1 MQFSLHVWR
10 ADATPVHSLRTARPG
25 PTGWLLAAGEEQGML
40 ALQGHPPDPESIRMI
55 LLLIAAAAV
64 IFWRVV
70 LKLLVIAAIFM
81 AVLGALT
88 MVQGLH

>member
-1 MQFSLHVWR
+1 
-10 ADATPVHSLRTARPG
+10 
-25 PTGWLLAAGEEQGML
+25 L
-40 ALQGHPPDPESIRMI
+40 ALQGHPLDPESIRMI